1 MGNGFQ
7 FIDIIL
13 FAMIAAFLILR
24 LRSVLGRRD
33 GHEGGYHDPFKPD
46 APEESADDNIVQLP
60 DRNADDIAADITPD
74 IAPDDIAAE
83 PARADEVL
91 ADGLLADEALM
102 AGIAQV
108 RSADSSF
115 NVEDFLVG
123 GRVAFEMILGAYA
136 AGDRQTLEN
145 LLSPE
150 VYGNFRIAI
159 DNREAAGHVMEE
171 TLVGI
176 RTADIVEA
184 YMEGSVAQV
193 TTKFLSEQV
202 HVVRD
207 DQGHVIEGNP
217 NQVTDVVDFWTF
229 ARDTGSRDPNWHLV
243 ATRSLD

>member
-33 GHEGGYHDPFKPD
+33 GHEGGYRDPFKPD
-46 APEESADDNIVQLP
+46 AAEDPSADNIVQLP
-60 DRNADDIAADITPD
+60 DRSDDELNADDPVADVGPD
-74 IAPDDIAAE
+74 
-83 PARADEVL
+83 L
-91 ADGLLADEALM
+91 ASDSGLSEDMLADEALM

-108 RSADSSF
+108 RSADPSF

-123 GRVAFEMILGAYA
+123 ARVAFEMILGAYA
-136 AGDRQTLEN
+136 AGDRQSLEN

-150 VYGNFRIAI
+150 VYGNFRSAI
-159 DNREAAGHVMEE
+159 DQREAAGHLMEE

-184 YMEGSVAQV
+184 YMDGGVAHV
-193 TTKFLSEQV
+193 TAKFLSEQV

-207 DQGHVIEGNP
+207 EKGHVIEGNP

-229 ARDTGSRDPNWHLV
+229 ARDTGSRDPNWQLV